1 MKNKFNIEEIK
12 LLIPDYVSGSLT
24 EEENSLVK
32 NAIDSSDELKEL
44 YLDMKNAFE
53 YADTIKYEEPAP
65 RYWNNLLPKI
75 HEKIE
80 AREQQSL
87 AKNPISYI
95 WKILVP
101 VAAVVLIFIIYKISF
116 TPDSEISQNQDRKI
130 QEEKTVT
137 KDTIKEEISPLQTKD
152 EIKPEIT
159 KNNVLYK
166 KTKTNA
172 VDYENIEQPDMNDK
186 EQVKENEIKI
196 SANDENEDFASLGE
210 ELSIFGAG
218 EQGTIDDDLDN
229 ELEKLSSSDQ
239 ENFLEELSN
248 SNL

>member
-12 LLIPDYVSGSLT
+12 LLMPDFVSGSLT

-44 YLDMKNAFE
+44 YFDMKNAFE
-53 YADTIKYEEPAP
+53 FADTMKYEEPAP
-65 RYWNNLLPKI
+65 QYWNNLLPKI
-75 HEKIE
+75 HEKID
-80 AREQQSL
+80 ASQQQSL

-116 TPDSEISQNQDRKI
+116 TPDTEITQNQDRQIK
-130 QEEKTVT
+130 EEKTVT
-137 KDTIKEEISPLQTKD
+137 KDTVKEEITPLQTKD
-152 EIKPEIT
+152 DTKYEVA
-159 KNNVLYK
+159 KNNVIHK
-166 KTKTNA
+166 KSKTKD
-172 VDYENIEQPDMNDK
+172 VDYATEQKDNVEEPVR
-186 EQVKENEIKI
+186 QNEIKI
-196 SANDENEDFASLGE
+196 KTNEENDDFASLAVD
-210 ELSIFGAG
+210 ELTIFGAG
-218 EQGTIDDDLDN
+218 MHGTIDDDLDN

>member
-1 MKNKFNIEEIK
+1 MENKFNIEEIK

-24 EEENSLVK
+24 EEENSMVK

-53 YADTIKYEEPAP
+53 FADTMKYEEPAP
-65 RYWNNLLPKI
+65 QYWNNLLPKI
-75 HEKIE
+75 HKKID

-87 AKNPISYI
+87 AKNPLTYI

-101 VAAVVLIFIIYKISF
+101 VAAVVLFLIIYKISF
-116 TPDSEISQNQDRKI
+116 APDTEITQNQDRQIK
-130 QEEKTVT
+130 EEKTVT
-137 KDTIKEEISPLQTKD
+137 KDTVKEEIAPLKTKD
-152 EIKPEIT
+152 DTKYEVA
-159 KNNVLYK
+159 KNNVIHK
-166 KTKTNA
+166 KSKTKD
-172 VDYENIEQPDMNDK
+172 VDYAAEQKDN
-186 EQVKENEIKI
+186 VKEPVRQNEIKI
-196 SANDENEDFASLGE
+196 KSNEENDDFASLAVD
-210 ELSIFGAG
+210 ELTIFGAG
-218 EQGTIDDDLDN
+218 MHGTIDDDLDN